1 MEWLYNGPVQTL
13 GEQATRRE
21 LEGYPEWL
29 KARVAVV
36 EIGDGGR
43 YVRLTL
49 TRPKRS

>member
-13 GEQATRRE
+13 GEGAMRRE

-29 KARVAVV
+29 RVRVAVI

-49 TRPKRS
+49 KRRK